1 MLDDTHHAAS
11 VDLNAGRLGPAHS
24 WSDTARD
31 VLNFVEH
38 VLPAV
43 QAEEAPAPWEL
54 QWEKDGRTAPQV
66 VGIGHSYGAS
76 GLVQAAN
83 ARPDLF
89 SSLFLVEPMVSAE
102 ILRSRSPSARP
113 SWSTTPPRATPSR
126 SAP

>member
-11 VDLNAGRLGPAHS
+11 IDLNAGRLGGVHS

-43 QAEEAPAPWEL
+43 SAAEAKAPSEL
-54 QWEKDGRTAPQV
+54 EWAARTGSRTAPQV

-76 GLVQAAN
+76 ALVQAAA

-89 SSLFLVEPMVSAE
+89 SSLFLVEPMVSQ
-102 ILRSRSPSARP
+102 LFGRR
-113 SWSTTPPRATPSR
+113 
-126 SAP
+126 